1 MGKDILPRFSQ
12 KGRKVDISA
21 ENVKQHQYHVSR
33 MIKKPLIGIVMMT
46 RDETVAMWTIYKF
59 SQYY

>member
-33 MIKKPLIGIVMMT
+33 MIKNPSL
-46 RDETVAMWTIYKF
+46 ELL
-59 SQYY
+59 